1 MTLQILSTSST
12 AANIQWEC
20 TQAYTFT
27 LRWRGLDSNALE
39 RWRRNDAKALDVC
52 QNTSNIGKEF
62 STIISDLEEGM
73 TYYLSI
79 TNESD
84 AVLASTQL
92 NTLTSG
98 EQNIEILQPN

>member
-12 AANIQWEC
+12 AVNVQWEC
-20 TQAYTFT
+20 TQGHTLT

-39 RWRRNDAKALDVC
+39 RWRRNDAKILDVC
-52 QNTSNIGKEF
+52 QNTSN
-62 STIISDLEEGM
+62 TIISDLEEGM

-84 AVLASTQL
+84 TVLVSTQFD
-92 NTLTSG
+92 TLTSG
-98 EQNIEILQPN
+98 EQNIAVKLIAINIRT